1 MRQSR
6 QIKPMPPRPDPM
18 PPLPQT
24 ERSGRSPRVPKGRLA
39 DRIGAFIAA
48 GALVLSIGIA
58 LWFWAGFYETDPG
71 FKPASSAA
79 LLVLG
84 LGAFAIIPAAVVMR
98 LCWSAWQGG
107 FRPYHGLWTLFLMG
121 PWIIL
126 GLLILIFAPIPFLF
140 GLGALLFAAILC
152 GWALASLILAR
163 HSVAQHNPEPD
174 IGFRHFTDDE

>member
-1 MRQSR
+1 
-6 QIKPMPPRPDPM
+6 MPPRPDPV

-24 ERSGRSPRVPKGRLA
+24 ERFGRSPQTPKGRLA

-84 LGAFAIIPAAVVMR
+84 LSAFPIIPCAVVMR
-98 LCWSAWQGG
+98 LCWSSWQRG
-107 FRPYHGLWTLFLMG
+107 FQGAYGLWTLFLMG

-140 GLGALLFAAILC
+140 GLGAGLIAAILC
-152 GWALASLILAR
+152 GWAVVSLILER
-163 HSVAQHNPEPD
+163 HSLAQDNPEPD
-174 IGFRHFTDDE
+174 VGFKHFTDDH